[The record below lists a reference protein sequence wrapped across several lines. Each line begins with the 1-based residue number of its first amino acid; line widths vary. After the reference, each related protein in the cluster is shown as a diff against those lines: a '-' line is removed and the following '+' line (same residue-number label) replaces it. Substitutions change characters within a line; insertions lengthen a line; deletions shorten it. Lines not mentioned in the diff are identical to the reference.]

1 MKYRLLIFGL
11 LFLINPYIWV
21 MDLIPDFIGLLL
33 IVRAIKPASDVSPSA
48 ESAVSGFKKAAAVS
62 IAQIGLLIPM
72 IPIVNSDPTF
82 NMVFSFCFNIL
93 RLIFLIPAFRDLF
106 NCMIYFAEKHAVFGH
121 SVSTAR
127 IRFTKTVTHIFVIL
141 HCFLSSFPEIVY
153 FRIDDSGFAENVYPL
168 AYYRTG
174 VIFLAG
180 AVALV
185 IGLIWF
191 VIVCAQFSSLRKSA
205 VMNEGIAKDI
215 ASAVRSERKRIMS
228 SVTPAVTCFIISSFC
243 MISYFID
250 GKAVIPPYFAPILH
264 IATIS
269 YLRRILDK
277 KVTRAFSIIATVLA
291 FPLHLFYEMFASDC
305 HDRALF
311 AFNDVK
317 DQFAFPYWSNM
328 IYTGF
333 LILSL
338 ISVGIAFYRVIDK
351 HTGLFWENA
360 FITHNS
366 RAARQKLHQKQLSV
380 FMTFFGCLCAV
391 INTLSYSYLYKK
403 PTYNLYASF
412 ICIGFAAAGA
422 LLYSSVK
429 MSVREKYSTENKMN

>member
-11 LFLINPYIWV
+11 FFLINPYFWV
-21 MDLIPDFIGLLL
+21 IDIIPDFIGLLL
-33 IVRAIKPASDVSPSA
+33 IAKAIKPASDVSPSA
-48 ESAVSGFKKAAAVS
+48 ESAVLAFKKAAAVS

-72 IPIVNSDPTF
+72 IPIVNTDPTF
-82 NMVFSFCFNIL
+82 NMVFSFCFNVL

-127 IRFTKTVTHIFVIL
+127 IRFTKAATHIFVIL

-153 FRIDDSGFAENVYPL
+153 FKIDDSGFAENVYPL

-180 AVALV
+180 AIALV
-185 IGLIWF
+185 IGLIWY

-215 ASAVRSERKRIMS
+215 ASAVRSEKKRIMS
-228 SVTPAVTCFIISSFC
+228 AIRPAVICFTLSSFC

-250 GKAVIPPYFAPILH
+250 GRAVIPPYFAPILH
-264 IATIS
+264 IATIA
-269 YLRRILDK
+269 YLGRILDK
-277 KVTRAFSIIATVLA
+277 KVTKAFSIAATVLA
-291 FPLHLFYEMFASDC
+291 FPLHLFYEMFASNC

-317 DQFAFPYWSNM
+317 DQFSLPYWSNI
-328 IYTGF
+328 IYTAF

-338 ISVGIAFYRVIDK
+338 ICVGIAFHRAIDK
-351 HTGLFWENA
+351 HTGLFWESA

-366 RAARQKLHQKQLSV
+366 RAARHKLHQKQLSILL
-380 FMTFFGCLCAV
+380 TFFGCLCAV

-412 ICIGFAAAGA
+412 ICIAFAVAGA

-429 MSVREKYSTENKMN
+429 TSVLEKYSTENQMN